1 MIVINSTKQQ
11 HKMNGLFSRI
21 ITRVLPKTPVG
32 RWRIQESEI
41 QSQVGRWI
49 TQDSQVKKAQSPVG
63 RWSIETCDKKIN
75 ARIDR
80 SNEDHCGPCGRDKI
94 Q

>member
-1 MIVINSTKQQ
+1 
-11 HKMNGLFSRI
+11 MNGLFARI
-21 ITRVLPKTPVG
+21 ITGVLPKTPVG

-41 QSQVGRWI
+41 QLQVG
-49 TQDSQVKKAQSPVG
+49 SLMPQVKKAQSPVG
-63 RWSIETCDKKIN
+63 RWSIETCDVKIN